1 MQGKSTEYT
10 GAEFIDEPKAELKE
24 GAFYLVQDT
33 NAAYLCTWK
42 DGRRK
47 ALAFLL
53 IPTEEFMAEFTAVEF
68 ERQVGPA

>member
-1 MQGKSTEYT
+1 MQDSNDKDV
-10 GAEFIDEPKAELKE
+10 DEPKAELQE

-33 NAAYLCTWK
+33 NAAYLCKWK
-42 DGRRK
+42 DGQRK

-53 IPTEEFMAEFTAVEF
+53 VPTEEFMEEFTAVEF